1 MKFSAEGIQS
11 LRELG
16 DTRNDT
22 VARGNK
28 FRDIIG
34 LDDRVWQYLIDLAEK
49 ASKETGGT

>member
-1 MKFSAEGIQS
+1 MKFDAEGIRS

-16 DTRNDT
+16 DT
-22 VARGNK
+22 NK